1 MIHKIHKKW
10 KGDDDRSVL
19 EDKKE
24 EVKQEDEINDDDK
37 KTINIV
43 TQSHYNYQLYHVW
56 YNFNE
61 YKLQQKIKR

>member
-1 MIHKIHKKW
+1 MMMII
-10 KGDDDRSVL
+10 
-19 EDKKE
+19 
-24 EVKQEDEINDDDK
+24 

-61 YKLQQKIKR
+61 YKLQQKINR